1 VGFRALAGSDG
12 GVGVGGDAAGVVLGD
27 SDGGEADGSSPAQL
41 ASSNVPTTMLTSQPG
56 LDTLDP
62 LSPAPEVP
70 GQNSRIQTEKTP
82 M

>member
-1 VGFRALAGSDG
+1 
-12 GVGVGGDAAGVVLGD
+12 VGVGGDAADVVLGG
-27 SDGGEADGSSPAQL
+27 SEGGDADGSSPEQPP
-41 ASSNVPTTMLTSQPG
+41 SSSVLTAMLTSQPG

-82 M
+82 I